1 MSHLNGVVADVGG
14 TNTRM
19 AAIVSGQLDPTSVRY
34 FQNDAFDGFE
44 AVASAFLADHPAP
57 PALVAAVAGPVSGPS
72 AELTNRDWTLDASAL
87 AQSLGAGEV
96 RLINDLQALGLSLE
110 RLPEAYSTLLHP
122 GRPDADGGQKLVVGL
137 GTGFNVAATRDGKVL
152 SSEFGQV
159 RLPDEVAQMLSDHGV
174 APEKRTC
181 YEDVFCGPGLA
192 SVFEA
197 IYHHPKPARDI
208 GQGASEQ
215 DKDCLR
221 LMAEGLGIA
230 LRELAFI
237 FMPTGGMYLNGS
249 LGRVLL
255 SDPWRAHVLRALQE
269 EPRFDHI
276 LSTIP
281 LRLIT
286 EDSAA
291 LFGCAQVVAD
301 RDAA

>member
-1 MSHLNGVVADVGG
+1 MSRFDGVVADVGG

-19 AAIVSGQLDPTSVRY
+19 AAVVSGQLDRSTIRY
-34 FQNDAFDGFE
+34 FQNDAFGGFD

-57 PALVAAVAGPVSGPS
+57 PTLVAAVAGPVAGPR
-72 AELTNRDWTLDASAL
+72 AELTNRDWTLDAPML
-87 AQSLGAGEV
+87 AHTLGAGDV

-110 RLPEAYSTLLHP
+110 TLPAQYSETLHAGAADLG
-122 GRPDADGGQKLVVGL
+122 GRQKLVVGL
-137 GTGFNVAATRDGKVL
+137 GTGFNVAATRDGQVL

-159 RLPDEVAQMLSDHGV
+159 RLPDEVAQMFSDHGV
-174 APEKRTC
+174 APERRTC

-192 SVFEA
+192 NVFEA
-197 IYHHPKPARDI
+197 MYQKPKAARDI
-208 GQGASEQ
+208 GQGTTEE
-215 DKDCLR
+215 DKACLR
-221 LMAEGLGIA
+221 LMAEGLGVA

-255 SDPWRAHVLRALQE
+255 SEPWRPHVLRALE
-269 EPRFDHI
+269 EETRFDHI
-276 LSTIP
+276 LGNIP

-301 RDAA
+301 QSAA